1 MITLITGASSSGKSG
16 IAETAAQN
24 QAAEHL
30 FYIATMHQ
38 YDDECVRR
46 IRLHREMRAEKG
58 FETIE
63 KYTDIGDI
71 NIPSHSTCLL
81 ECLSN
86 LLANEMYDK
95 EGSGDGADLK
105 ILSDIKKLAAKA
117 CNLVIVT
124 NEIFSDGVIY
134 DEFCTAYINKLGSI
148 NRVIAAAADVVIE
161 SVAGIAVY
169 HKGGNYAFL

>member
-16 IAETAAQN
+16 IAETVSQN
-24 QAAEHL
+24 QAADHL

-46 IRLHREMRAEKG
+46 VRRHREMRAEKG

-63 KYTDIGDI
+63 KYTGIGDI
-71 NIPSHSTCLL
+71 NIPVNSTCLL
-81 ECLSN
+81 ECMSN

-95 EGSGDGADLK
+95 DGAGDRADIK
-105 ILSDIKKLAAKA
+105 ILSDIKKLAAKV
-117 CNLVIVT
+117 CNLIIVT
-124 NEIFSDGVIY
+124 NEIFSDGAVY
-134 DEFCTAYINKLGSI
+134 DEYCTAYINKLGII
-148 NRVIAAAADVVIE
+148 NRKTAAAADVVIE

-169 HKGGNYAFL
+169 HKGGHYAFH

>member
-16 IAETAAQN
+16 IAETIAQN
-24 QAAEHL
+24 QNAGHL

-38 YDDECVRR
+38 YDDESVRR
-46 IRLHREMRAEKG
+46 VRRHREMRAEKG

-63 KYTDIGDI
+63 KYTDIGGI
-71 NIPSHSTCLL
+71 YIPVNSTCLL

-95 EGSGDGADLK
+95 DGSGDGADVK

-117 CNLVIVT
+117 SNLIIVT
-124 NEIFSDGVIY
+124 NEIFADGVIY
-134 DEFCTAYINKLGSI
+134 DEFCTAYINKLGLI
-148 NRVIAAAADVVIE
+148 NRETAAAADVVIE
-161 SVAGIAVY
+161 SVAGIPIY
-169 HKGGNYAFL
+169 HKGKSYAFI